1 MDIRCS
7 FLTFLWLN
15 GARIGTLPACHMMS
29 STIFSLS
36 LSLAIPTHRQ
46 LIENS
51 AAHYRTVEI
60 LLLKG
65 PWAAPPT
72 PEAPPPVSEVPPP
85 IINRRLKPPIRKY

>member
-1 MDIRCS
+1 MLIFDIPMAKWCKNRYITCLS
-7 FLTFLWLN
+7 HDVIN
-15 GARIGTLPACHMMS
+15 NI
-29 STIFSLS
+29 LS

-72 PEAPPPVSEVPPP
+72 PEAPPPISEVPPP